1 MNEIEGF
8 VLNGGKSSRMGSAKG
23 SLRIGEQTFLE
34 HAVSALRSVCDRVYV
49 VGGDSVIEGVEIVAD
64 TPWKGENEKASM
76 FGLRSALYNCS
87 APFTAVL
94 ACDMPFVTGDVMNRL
109 AERNGV
115 LESGRADVVIPLDP
129 SGWLQPLCAIYE
141 RDRCK
146 VVIDDLLET
155 GSLQVSD
162 LIGQMRVQTIEFSTF
177 SDLACAEYLFS
188 NINTPGDLQSAT
200 TLWSNRKQTS

>member
-1 MNEIEGF
+1 M
-8 VLNGGKSSRMGSAKG
+8 
-23 SLRIGEQTFLE
+23 
-34 HAVSALRSVCDRVYV
+34 
-49 VGGDSVIEGVEIVAD
+49 SVIEGVEIVAD
-64 TPWKGENEKASM
+64 TPWKGENEKASI

-94 ACDMPFVTGDVMNRL
+94 ACDMPFVTGDVMKRL

-115 LESGRADVVIPLDP
+115 LESGRADVVIPVG
-129 SGWLQPLCAIYE
+129 SEAVGFSPLCAIYE

-155 GSLQVSD
+155 GSLQVRD

-200 TLWSNRKQTS
+200 TIWSNRKQTS